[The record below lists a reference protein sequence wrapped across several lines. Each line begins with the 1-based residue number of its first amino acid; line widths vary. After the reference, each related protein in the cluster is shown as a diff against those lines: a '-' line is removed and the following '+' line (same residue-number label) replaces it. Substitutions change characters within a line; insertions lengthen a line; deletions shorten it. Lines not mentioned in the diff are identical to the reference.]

1 MNRRL
6 AIALGF
12 AFILLLLNS
21 AYVAGFSTPSIFYM
35 ANVLL
40 HLCLGLA
47 LAIGLMILLLREP
60 VFRRGISGAAMWFAA
75 AIGFALYLVASG
87 NTSDHRWALWGHIAA
102 AALGLAL
109 LMKFVWKQEGDGW
122 RKFRS
127 AYVFALAI
135 LILVPAGSATYRK
148 LVPDPSARIHNPAT
162 PPAIME
168 DEGAGPSSPFF
179 PSSANTNVN
188 G

>member
-47 LAIGLMILLLREP
+47 LAIGLIVLLLREP

-75 AIGFALYLVASG
+75 ALGFALYLVASR
-87 NTSDHRWALWGHIAA
+87 NTSDHRWDSREGPWEVMTPRSSCPGEESTPLRGAVDLR
-102 AALGLAL
+102 LAETSTL
-109 LMKFVWKQEGDGW
+109 
-122 RKFRS
+122 
-127 AYVFALAI
+127 
-135 LILVPAGSATYRK
+135 
-148 LVPDPSARIHNPAT
+148 
-162 PPAIME
+162 
-168 DEGAGPSSPFF
+168 
-179 PSSANTNVN
+179 
-188 G
+188 